1 MSTKNRIRSG
11 QKDIFTITARTN
23 IFRCYWHSYIE
34 LHVIAYITN
43 IPLDKEYKFLCQSIQ
58 MSVHLINLHLSA
70 DLLQSW
76 NKNFIATDI
85 LHLYSLIPTINNTE
99 RESVQTCK
107 AQAVDDISD
116 IMYDK
121 VLLNYHIAFTAVLCV
136 MQNNDIWTIWNLYS
150 AKCLSFHSTAVS
162 TCTTCFFSHMMC
174 LWFPYILT
182 VNGNYFPKQH

>member
-1 MSTKNRIRSG
+1 VSTKNTIWSG

-34 LHVIAYITN
+34 LHVVTYITN
-43 IPLDKEYKFLCQSIQ
+43 IPLDKKYKFLCQSVY

-76 NKNFIATDI
+76 NKNFISTGI
-85 LHLYSLIPTINNTE
+85 LHLYSLIPTINNTDTA
-99 RESVQTCK
+99 SVQTCK

-121 VLLNYHIAFTAVLCV
+121 VSVNYHIAFTAVLLCNAE
-136 MQNNDIWTIWNLYS
+136 QRYLDDIKS
-150 AKCLSFHSTAVS
+150 V
-162 TCTTCFFSHMMC
+162 FS
-174 LWFPYILT
+174 
-182 VNGNYFPKQH
+182 